1 MSHIKLAYV
10 KNTQSTHARKVR
22 FVSPLHTTF
31 SRGGKGWPEV
41 PRCPP
46 TVKVRQVGMVGVVPP
61 NVDHL
66 LDHLKAGVHELD
78 AGLQLLILTGPGG
91 CGCAQEHMWKG
102 MGSESSWSQTKV
114 LRTRAGSDLNSCEAP
129 AREAFCACAV
139 RVTCKQG
146 QGHYVQV
153 NKKQSEHPEG
163 TVINAHRCCPHAM
176 CAGR

>member
-1 MSHIKLAYV
+1 MCVPAESLTHSPILQCHTSNWRTS

-61 NVDHL
+61 DVDHL

-91 CGCAQEHMWKG
+91 VY
-102 MGSESSWSQTKV
+102 V
-114 LRTRAGSDLNSCEAP
+114 L
-129 AREAFCACAV
+129 
-139 RVTCKQG
+139 
-146 QGHYVQV
+146 
-153 NKKQSEHPEG
+153 
-163 TVINAHRCCPHAM
+163 
-176 CAGR
+176 